1 MHISGMTIRKF
12 REVPMAMGKPGNF
25 KRFVILPST
34 GCFRD
39 MEFVVINDK
48 GEPICRIPGKDFIK
62 ITNINVGSGQF
73 AIDDTSFKIEY
84 LPMSGLISVS
94 GGSMRLQ
101 ELSHN
106 TFGVSMVNENEVA
119 VHINDKKY
127 YPSARCGLELTFA
140 KSSGWRLWDTWMKDE
155 PMLLGGEYDGMPFKI
170 TIGDIVICDSIG
182 E

>member
-34 GCFRD
+34 GCFHD

-48 GEPICRIPGKDFIK
+48 GEPTCRAPGKDFIK
-62 ITNINVGSGQF
+62 ITNINDG
-73 AIDDTSFKIEY
+73 TSLKIEY
-84 LPMSGLISVS
+84 LPMSGLVSIS

-101 ELSHN
+101 ELSRN
-106 TFGVSMVNENEVA
+106 TFGVSMVNESEVA

-127 YPSARCGLELTFA
+127 YPKNIRRT
-140 KSSGWRLWDTWMKDE
+140 K
-155 PMLLGGEYDGMPFKI
+155 
-170 TIGDIVICDSIG
+170 
-182 E
+182 